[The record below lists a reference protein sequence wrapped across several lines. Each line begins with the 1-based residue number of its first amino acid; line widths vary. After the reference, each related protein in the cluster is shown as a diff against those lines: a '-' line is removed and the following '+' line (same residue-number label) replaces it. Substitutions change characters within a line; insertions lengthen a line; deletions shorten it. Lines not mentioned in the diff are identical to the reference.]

1 MVFLVF
7 RQQTTTIQALV
18 QVEAELVSK
27 RMVKFAEGI
36 TPESIVLV
44 EGTIQKPLDLVNSC
58 TVQDAEIKI
67 KKVRF
72 ANQRQVL
79 TGQIHVI
86 SEAPVILPFSMADAS
101 RPASN
106 AGEGST
112 VALDTRLD
120 NRVLDLRVRL
130 TGTSAAADA
139 RDRPL
144 RTRPSSAYRRA
155 CATCSAST

>member
-67 KKVRF
+67 KKVRS
-72 ANQRQVL
+72 ANQ
-79 TGQIHVI
+79 
-86 SEAPVILPFSMADAS
+86 
-101 RPASN
+101 
-106 AGEGST
+106 
-112 VALDTRLD
+112 
-120 NRVLDLRVRL
+120 
-130 TGTSAAADA
+130 
-139 RDRPL
+139 
-144 RTRPSSAYRRA
+144 
-155 CATCSAST
+155 